1 MAIILY
7 PNTDWDGFVDEAT
20 ATAILTS
27 LVPDLTDWT
36 DLTVQVREVYIRQA
50 TLLISQEI
58 TIPDTLEKDLQKATA
73 YLANYSIG
81 KDMQEENGSELLK
94 RKRIE
99 GVVDKEWFAPRETK
113 SNELPD
119 IVERLIA
126 QYKLSGSSSFTFTRA

>member
-58 TIPDTLEKDLQKATA
+58 TIPDALEKDLQKATA

>member
-7 PNTDWDGFVDEAT
+7 PNTDWDGFVDET
-20 ATAILTS
+20 TVTTILTS
-27 LVPDLTDWT
+27 LVPDLTDWNA
-36 DLTVQVREVYIRQA
+36 LTVEVREVYIRQA

-58 TIPDTLEKDLQKATA
+58 TIPDALEKDLQKATA

>member
-7 PNTDWDGFVDEAT
+7 PNTDWDGFVDETT
-20 ATAILTS
+20 ATTILTS

-36 DLTVQVREVYIRQA
+36 ALTVEVREVYIRQA

-94 RKRIE
+94 K
-99 GVVDKEWFAPRETK
+99 
-113 SNELPD
+113 
-119 IVERLIA
+119 
-126 QYKLSGSSSFTFTRA
+126 KLQK